1 MTENLKIKQIMEEL
15 FQGKDAALTKY
26 ARVRH
31 TQYELSLT
39 YRGLPIYDVAPSAKV
54 YFSKRFLGGE
64 NVCKVYKEN
73 PEKFNKAME
82 DLDHAVR
89 DGCHGRCTRLVKE
102 LNEELAHYKIEP
114 VDSEKF
120 LDWLTFCYDVRRDYL
135 GEPIVEPGFSFEIR
149 DFYDD
154 KNRKEFWEEAK
165 ALLKKGYIMPM
176 GQIGKLVMIKRN
188 HSKKL

>member
-1 MTENLKIKQIMEEL
+1 M
-15 FQGKDAALTKY
+15 
-26 ARVRH
+26 RR
-31 TQYELSLT
+31 TQYELGLAK
-39 YRGLPIYDVAPSAKV
+39 RGLPIYDVAPSARR
-54 YFSKRFLGGE
+54 YFSERFLGGE
-64 NVCKVYKEN
+64 NVCKVYKEDRT
-73 PEKFNKAME
+73 KFDKAME

-120 LDWLTFCYDVRRDYL
+120 LNWLTFCYDVRKDYL
-135 GEPIVEPGFSFEIR
+135 GEPITEPGFSFEIR
-149 DFYDD
+149 YFYDD
-154 KNRKEFWEEAK
+154 KNRKEFWEETK

-188 HSKKL
+188 HAIKM